1 MPATI
6 TIQVGIDLPERT
18 LRRLLRPYL
27 GVLRVVFGRV
37 RVSTRRP
44 LLMLEFDD
52 ERGPTSIR
60 RSLGPTRG
68 QYAG

>member
-1 MPATI
+1 M
-6 TIQVGIDLPERT
+6 
-18 LRRLLRPYL
+18 LRPYL

-37 RVSTRRP
+37 RVSMRRP

-60 RSLGPTRG
+60 RGLGTAR
-68 QYAG
+68 